1 MVVLLL
7 MKEKEIFLLGP
18 GMMLFA
24 NLRRLTFAD
33 SIDFQKLND
42 NIVSNVEV
50 TFTTTIFPFS
60 LYVDA
65 LL

>member
-24 NLRRLTFAD
+24 NLRRLTVVGA
-33 SIDFQKLND
+33 IDFQNLKHNLASD
-42 NIVSNVEV
+42 SVV
-50 TFTTTIFPFS
+50 T
-60 LYVDA
+60 
-65 LL
+65 LLK